1 MGSEYLEGDRLR
13 RDERL
18 AAEFLSRAAERDHAG
33 GLYLLG
39 RCHAEGRGVARDL
52 RRAEELYCRS
62 AELGDRDAAQAL
74 KELRAAT
81 ARKPQEPPQK
91 GGFLGLLKKFKG
103 K

>member
-1 MGSEYLEGDRLR
+1 MNGTFEQ
-13 RDERL
+13 
-18 AAEFLSRAAERDHAG
+18 
-33 GLYLLG
+33 LLG
-39 RCHAEGRGVARDL
+39 RAKG
-52 RRAEELYCRS
+52 
-62 AELGDRDAAQAL
+62 GDRDAAQAL

>member
-1 MGSEYLEGDRLR
+1 MKPIAHIHTDFTTKFGVPRQ
-13 RDERL
+13 
-18 AAEFLSRAAERDHAG
+18 AG
-33 GLYLLG
+33 L
-39 RCHAEGRGVARDL
+39 V
-52 RRAEELYCRS
+52 
-62 AELGDRDAAQAL
+62 